1 MEEVKNFLNTIH
13 PFDTLT
19 PQQLDLLVS
28 HTDIGY
34 YQEGEEIVL
43 NRFFIIIKG
52 SAQEIQED
60 NVVEIYH
67 EKDFFDIQALLGK
80 KDAHF
85 VAVEETL
92 LYEIDK
98 ETFLEVFHKNSTFKQ
113 YFFQTISQK
122 IDKLKEQKS
131 LSQVGDLLSAK
142 LEDIPLTPL
151 YKVEASTPI
160 KDAVK
165 NMQHLL
171 LVQKG
176 NLEGVVTSSDL
187 KKVILHAI
195 DFATPIESIATFPA
209 ITIQYDDFLFNALL
223 LMTSKNIKHLIVKKE
238 NTSIGS
244 VEIGDLLSFF
254 SNQSYL
260 LARKVERADSTEDLK
275 YVTDK
280 FIQMVEIL
288 YHKGIKTRYLAK
300 LVSELNEKVYKKV
313 YDLTFGIDGTFL
325 LLGSQGRG
333 EQLLRTDQDN
343 AFIVKNPADKQA
355 ALKKAE
361 EFVAAL
367 ELLGYPRCKGNIM
380 LNNPQWNK
388 TTKEWEE
395 TLLSWIEH
403 PNETNMM
410 YMSIFLDA
418 KAVYGNQEQ
427 FENLKRI
434 LFDHVS
440 DNAGFLSQMARP
452 VMQFE
457 NPLNMFGFFR
467 KARTIDLKKG
477 GIFAVVHGVRVLALQ
492 YHIHNTNTVER
503 LKEISNLGILE
514 KSFVTDLIE
523 SFETLNSFRL
533 RASLHNIQK
542 GLDATNSIDVT
553 TLNKLERDILKES
566 FKTIEKFKEFLSY
579 HYKLSMVS

>member
-1 MEEVKNFLNTIH
+1 MDEIKNFLSTIC
-13 PFDTLT
+13 PFDILT
-19 PQQLDLLVS
+19 PEEIDQLVA

-34 YQEGEEIVL
+34 YQKGKEIVL
-43 NRFFIIIKG
+43 NRFFIIFKG
-52 SAQEIQED
+52 SVQEIQD
-60 NVVEIYH
+60 DRVEIYH

-85 VAVEETL
+85 VALEETL

-98 ETFLEVFHKNSTFKQ
+98 ESFLEVFHKNSTFKQ

-122 IDKLKEQKS
+122 IDKLKEQRS
-131 LSQVGDLLSAK
+131 LSQVGELLSAK

-151 YKVEASTPI
+151 CKVDASTPI

-187 KKVILHAI
+187 KKVILNAI
-195 DFATPIESIATFPA
+195 DFNAPIESIATFPA
-209 ITIQYDDFLFNALL
+209 VTIEYNDFLFNALL

-238 NTSIGS
+238 NLTIGS
-244 VEIGDLLSFF
+244 IEIGDLLSFF

-260 LARKVERADSTEDLK
+260 LARKIEQADSIEDLK
-275 YVTDK
+275 NVTNK
-280 FIQMVEIL
+280 FIQMVDIL

-313 YDLTFGIDGTFL
+313 YDLSFGIDGTFL

-343 AFIVKNPADKQA
+343 AFIVNDPADKEIT
-355 ALKKAE
+355 LKKAK
-361 EFVAAL
+361 EFIAAL

-380 LNNPQWNK
+380 LNTPLWNK
-388 TTKEWEE
+388 TFKEWEE
-395 TLLSWIEH
+395 TILNWIED
-403 PNETNMM
+403 PNETHLM

-418 KAVYGNQEQ
+418 KAVYGNHELL
-427 FENLKRI
+427 ENLKKI
-434 LFDHVS
+434 IFNQVS
-440 DNAGFLSQMARP
+440 DNAGFLAQMARP

-467 KARTIDLKKG
+467 KAHTIDLKKG
-477 GIFAVVHGVRVLALQ
+477 GIFAVVHGARILALQ

-514 KSFVTDLIE
+514 KSFVTNLIE
-523 SFETLNSFRL
+523 SYETLNSFRL